1 MKIGQVIRRHRRALG
16 MTLET
21 LAAQSGTDAANLSRI
36 ERGLQNY
43 TPEGILA
50 LAAGLGTTVSALM
63 SEAEIAEKRE
73 CASSSG
79 VSPRDEAEQ
88 DLIRS
93 FRVMGGASRIA
104 LRQVAADMAKAYV
117 SPSM

>member
-1 MKIGQVIRRHRRALG
+1 MKIGQVIRKRRRALG
-16 MTLET
+16 MTLEA

-50 LAAGLGTTVSALM
+50 IATGLGTTASDLM
-63 SEAEIAEKRE
+63 TEAETAENRE
-73 CASSSG
+73 TPNWV
-79 VSPRDEAEQ
+79 VSPKDDAEQ

-93 FRVMGGASRIA
+93 FRLMGGASRIA
-104 LRQVAADMAKAYV
+104 LRQVAADMAKAY
-117 SPSM
+117 SNPSM